1 MDLISLIPQFGNL
14 AFTIVAFVGAIIVI
28 VFVHEFGHY
37 IVGRWCGIRA
47 EVFSLGFGPVLW
59 ARNDKR
65 GTKWQLAAIP
75 FGGVV
80 KFFGDSN
87 AASGKDTEVANS
99 LSQDEL
105 RSTMHG
111 APLWARAMTVA
122 AGPVFNF
129 ALAVVVFFALAASQ
143 GNVREPLTVGE
154 LLPLPNGAYDLR
166 VGDEILAIEGVNIEN
181 LAGMAGLSDT
191 LPLQDTL
198 IYTIRRDGRVLDVT
212 GPFTYPPLVNFLV
225 PRSAAYEAGIVV
237 GDVIVK
243 IDGESIIAFREL
255 KEAVE
260 TSGGKDLQL
269 SVWNDGEY
277 RDVTLTPR
285 RSDELQPDG
294 SYVTN
299 LRIGVVLDF
308 VFEPK
313 TEMISVGD
321 ALGYGF
327 SQVWTI
333 IESSLSGI
341 YHVIIGTISTCNLS
355 GPIGIAE
362 TSGAMASQGIDDYV
376 YFIAFISSAVGL
388 MNLLPIPILDG
399 GHLVFH
405 FYESI
410 TGRPPNDQVFRL
422 LMTLGLAL
430 VLSFMVFAV
439 TNDVACIGG

>member
-14 AFTIVAFVGAIIVI
+14 AFTIAAFVGAIVVI

-59 ARNDKR
+59 ARHDKH

-75 FGGVV
+75 FGGFV

-87 AASGKDTEVANS
+87 AASGKDTEVASS
-99 LSQDEL
+99 LSEEEL

-111 APLWARAMTVA
+111 APLWARALTVA
-122 AGPVFNF
+122 AGPFFNF
-129 ALAVVVFFALAASQ
+129 ALAVVVFVALAFSQ

-154 LLPLPNGAYDLR
+154 LLPLPHGTYDLR
-166 VGDEILAIEGVNIEN
+166 AGDEILAIEGTNIEK
-181 LAGMAGLSDT
+181 LADMAGLSDS
-191 LPLQDTL
+191 LPLQETL
-198 IYTIRRDGRVLDVT
+198 IYTIRRNDRILDVT

-225 PRSAAYEAGIVV
+225 PRSAAYDAGITV
-237 GDVIVK
+237 GDVIAE
-243 IDGESIIAFREL
+243 IDGEPIIAFREL

-260 TSGGKDLQL
+260 TSGGKDLEL
-269 SVWNDGEY
+269 TLWNDGDY
-277 RDVTLTPR
+277 RNVTLSPR

-294 SYVTN
+294 SYITN
-299 LRIGVVLDF
+299 WRIGVVLDF

-313 TEMISVGD
+313 TELLSVGE
-321 ALGYGF
+321 ALEYGF
-327 SQVWTI
+327 SQVWGI

-362 TSGAMASQGIDDYV
+362 TSGAMASQGIADYV

-388 MNLLPIPILDG
+388 MNLLPVPVLDG

-405 FYESI
+405 LYESI
-410 TGRPPNDQVFRL
+410 AGRPPNDQVFRL
-422 LMTLGLAL
+422 LMSLGLAVL
-430 VLSFMVFAV
+430 LSFMVFAV